1 MRRCQD
7 WKNALRIAEN
17 HDAASRTE
25 VRLAQARA
33 AVDKKDYASAES
45 IFIEV
50 YSLKTLV
57 LKPYKSS

>member
-1 MRRCQD
+1 
-7 WKNALRIAEN
+7 
-17 HDAASRTE
+17 

-50 YSLKTLV
+50 
-57 LKPYKSS
+57 